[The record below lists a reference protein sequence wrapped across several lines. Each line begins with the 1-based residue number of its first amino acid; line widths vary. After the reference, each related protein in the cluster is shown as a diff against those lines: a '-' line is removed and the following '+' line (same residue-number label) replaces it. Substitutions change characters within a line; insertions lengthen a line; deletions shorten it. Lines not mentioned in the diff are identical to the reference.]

1 MGHFLPQFKYFFPV
15 EMTYL
20 FCWKGVAAIYGK
32 TEHTG
37 GMMCHNLSG
46 EEVTKTSQ
54 PGQT

>member
-37 GMMCHNLSG
+37 GMMCHNFSG